1 MIAEF
6 LMRQA
11 EHPRLSYKMTGCA
24 GKPIRRLGDRVT
36 INDTT
41 IMSASRDAL
50 ITEIRFR
57 LDKSGFS
64 QDLELIDAA
73 NLYPYQ
79 STTPSYFVLD
89 TNKLGTT
96 DALKARLFF

>member
-1 MIAEF
+1 
-6 LMRQA
+6 
-11 EHPRLSYKMTGCA
+11 
-24 GKPIRRLGDRVT
+24 
-36 INDTT
+36 
-41 IMSASRDAL
+41 MSASRDAL
-50 ITEIRFR
+50 IIEIRWR
-57 LDKSGFS
+57 LDKTGFA

-79 STTPSYFVLD
+79 STTPGYFVLG